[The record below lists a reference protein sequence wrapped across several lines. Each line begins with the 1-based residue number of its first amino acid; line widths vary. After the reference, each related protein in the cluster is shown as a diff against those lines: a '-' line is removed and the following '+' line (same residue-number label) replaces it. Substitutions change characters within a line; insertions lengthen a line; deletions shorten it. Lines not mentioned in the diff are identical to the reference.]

1 MNDSS
6 QSSIFRKESLERLS
20 SPEQLDQL
28 MQVVR
33 LRNWIPLASLGT
45 LVGLALLWSILGR
58 IPITATGKGIL
69 VHPDASSDELM
80 GLLYFDSD
88 QANLIQP
95 GTELVLIPDAMAA
108 SQSGGA
114 QAFVESVA
122 QPPITTLEAAR
133 QAEPSEL
140 TALQDGSVQVVVKL
154 EPDANNS
161 SGYKWS
167 VLGSSQP
174 SLVAGDTVTA
184 RVTLAQKA
192 PITFVFPFLE
202 GS

>member
-1 MNDSS
+1 MDEQS
-6 QSSIFRKESLERLS
+6 QSNIFRKESLERLS

-33 LRNWIPLASLGT
+33 LRSWIPLVSLGS

-58 IPITATGKGIL
+58 IPITTTGRGIL
-69 VHPDASSDELM
+69 VHPSASSDELM
-80 GLLYFDSD
+80 GLLYFDGD
-88 QANLIQP
+88 QASLIQP
-95 GTELVLIPDAMAA
+95 GTKLVLIPDVMTA

-114 QAFVESVA
+114 QAYVQTVA

-133 QAEPSEL
+133 QAKPSDL
-140 TALQDGSVQVVVKL
+140 TALQDGSVQVIVKL
-154 EPDANNS
+154 ETDESNP

-174 SLVAGDTVTA
+174 PLTAGDTVTA
-184 RVTLAQKA
+184 RITLAEKA